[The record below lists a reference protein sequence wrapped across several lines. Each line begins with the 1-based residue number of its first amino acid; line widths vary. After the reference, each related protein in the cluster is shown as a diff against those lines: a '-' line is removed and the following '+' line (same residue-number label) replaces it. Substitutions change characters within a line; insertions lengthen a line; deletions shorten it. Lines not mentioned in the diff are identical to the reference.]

1 MEHNVLVKKLLV
13 TNKITAKCKINDFV
27 FQALFPALHIT
38 NVKFEK
44 LLG

>member
-1 MEHNVLVKKLLV
+1 MEHNVSEELLV
-13 TNKITAKCKINDFV
+13 TNKITAKCKTNDFL